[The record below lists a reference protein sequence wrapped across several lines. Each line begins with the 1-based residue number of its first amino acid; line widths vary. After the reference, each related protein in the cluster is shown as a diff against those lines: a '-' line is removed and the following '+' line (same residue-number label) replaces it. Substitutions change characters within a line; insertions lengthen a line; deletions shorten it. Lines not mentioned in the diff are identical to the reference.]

1 MGFRFL
7 FYIIIL
13 LTATISYAEE
23 STVKATGLLKH
34 NYARII
40 LHTPSSQQ
48 VKIVGGDGKVTLK
61 ANVAIIVDPEAIG
74 VTMDSY
80 ITKAVLSKDKR
91 SLTLIFKG
99 PNIRFR
105 QFVGENAV
113 GVDILSSPNHK
124 EPENKESRKEEK
136 KKEPEAPPASKE
148 KLKIEKAENKKKA
161 TVEETT
167 VQKSPVS
174 AVKEKEIETKSVEE
188 ANPPR
193 AAEKVDAS
201 FTFSAKPSTALA
213 SFMRGDTLWLVFDK
227 SLELPLPQHEFIQ
240 SATKTTEKLF
250 TVLYINFKP
259 GVPVIPTIRKEE
271 SNWILELKSQGEL
284 KPLTPLSY
292 KIMGTKSQ
300 PTVFIT
306 AGKIIPPIRISDPNI
321 GDDIFII
328 PMTDPGQAFP
338 STRHFPEFTILKT
351 SQGIAIE
358 RRADHIRISSLK
370 DGIEISSSQGL
381 TLSPKEER
389 SLQINNDKSE
399 QESIISKTKP
409 QHISL
414 LPFSFKQDERKGFNE
429 LRQEFLHNVL
439 KGKNEMEKNMQ
450 RINLARFYFYN
461 KHYADALGVIE
472 TRSKADP
479 IFANDEESLIIL
491 GASYFLINKYPE
503 AKKILKKFLDNH
515 KTSQAYSEAH
525 LLYWASNYLLP
536 NGKRED
542 NIKSEYNFLV
552 DPKDTFLGDYPTEL
566 RQLFLRLVIMEKIE
580 ANQLNRASVLYEK
593 LAFERPEGNLKK
605 AAQYV
610 QGIVAEKS
618 GRSDEAEILWQELIE
633 QTDDQKSRLQGAVA
647 LARLKVDNGT
657 ISAKEAIKML
667 EPVRIIWRKDDSEA
681 ALLQLIGELYI
692 KDADYLMGLRAWREY
707 MTHYPN
713 HNEAATYASRMRETF
728 IKLFSGEKIAY
739 KMPPLQTLA
748 VYFEFRDLTPVGK
761 DGDIMIRDLA
771 EHFVR
776 ADLLDSAAVLLAH
789 QIKFRSEGEDKARLV
804 VRLAQIQ
811 LQNKKPGYVLETIDS
826 IKHEKKS
833 EDTARELDRLRIL
846 ALKDLNQ
853 TDKALSSLE
862 SNSKTI
868 EGAELIK
875 LDLYWQTKNWPALIK
890 ILEPDLEYLIG
901 NKDVIDGEKAE
912 RIVRLALAYN
922 ATNNK
927 DALQK
932 LVKTFADRMKNSQ
945 DKKILINLEQNL
957 KQIKHDNLEGSLSI
971 DSLDAL
977 LKSYKEEKPK
987 ASEKESKE
995 KTAEE
1000 TK

>member
-13 LTATISYAEE
+13 LSATIAYAEE

-48 VKIVGGDGKVTLK
+48 VKIVGGNGKVTLK
-61 ANVAIIVDPEAIG
+61 ANVAIIVDPEAIQ

-80 ITKAVLSKDKR
+80 ITKAVLSKDKQ

-105 QFVGENAV
+105 QFVGENAI
-113 GVDILSSPNHK
+113 GVDILSSPNNK
-124 EPENKESRKEEK
+124 ESENKEPKKEEK
-136 KKEPEAPPASKE
+136 KKEPETPVSKE
-148 KLKIEKAENKKKA
+148 KLKVEKVENKKKA
-161 TVEETT
+161 TEEKVT
-167 VQKSPVS
+167 VQKSPVP

-188 ANPPR
+188 TSPPE
-193 AAEKVDAS
+193 AVEKADAS
-201 FTFSAKPSTALA
+201 FTFPTKAPTALA
-213 SFMRGDTLWLVFDK
+213 SFMRGETLWLVFDK
-227 SLELPLPQHEFIQ
+227 SLELPLPQHELIQ

-250 TVLYINFKP
+250 TVLYITFKP
-259 GVPVIPTIRKEE
+259 GIPIIPRIRKEE

-284 KPLTPLSY
+284 RPSTPLSY
-292 KIMGTKSQ
+292 NIMGTKSL

-306 AGKIIPPIRISDPNI
+306 AGKTIPPIRISDPNI
-321 GDDIFII
+321 GNDIFII
-328 PMTDPGQAFP
+328 PMIDPGHAFP

-358 RRADHIRISSLK
+358 RRADHIRINSLK

-381 TLSPKEER
+381 ILSPKEER
-389 SLQINNDKSE
+389 SLQINNKSE
-399 QESIISKTKP
+399 QEPITSKTKP
-409 QHISL
+409 QYISL
-414 LPFSFKQDERKGFNE
+414 LPFSFKQDERKSFNE

-472 TRSKADP
+472 TQSKTDK

-503 AKKILKKFLDNH
+503 AKKTLKKFLDSH
-515 KTSQAYSEAH
+515 KTSPAYSEAH

-536 NGKRED
+536 NGKKED
-542 NIKSEYNFLV
+542 NIKSEYNFLI

-566 RQLFLRLVIMEKIE
+566 RQLFLRLAILEKVE
-580 ANQLNRASVLYEK
+580 ANHLNRASVLYEK

-657 ISAKEAIKML
+657 MSAKEAIKML

-713 HNEAATYASRMRETF
+713 HNEAAIYASRMRETF

-748 VYFEFRDLTPVGK
+748 VYFEFRDLTPIGK

-922 ATNNK
+922 ATNNR

-957 KQIKHDNLEGSLSI
+957 KQIKHDNLEGSVSI

-987 ASEKESKE
+987 ASVEELKE
-995 KTAEE
+995 KAEE
-1000 TK
+1000 GK